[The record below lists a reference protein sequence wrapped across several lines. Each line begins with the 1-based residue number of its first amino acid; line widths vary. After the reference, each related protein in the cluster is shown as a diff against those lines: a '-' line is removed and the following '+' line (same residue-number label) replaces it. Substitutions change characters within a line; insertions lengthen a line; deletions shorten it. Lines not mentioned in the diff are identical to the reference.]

1 MGRPAFLPVDRRFIP
16 ALDLVGSKSVAQ
28 RAGLPCPQSGHH
40 YCFTPMSKMT
50 DHPDISAGR
59 DFVRAII
66 AADVEAGK
74 HGGAVVTRFPPEP
87 NGFLHIGHAKA
98 ICLSFGAAAE
108 HGGVAHLRFDDTNPE
123 TEDEL
128 YVRSI
133 QEDVRWL
140 GFDWGDHLYFASDY
154 FERLYRYAIEL
165 IEAGLAYVDS
175 STEEEIREYRGTV
188 TEPGRPTAYRER
200 SVAENLDLFRRMR
213 EGDFA
218 DGTHVL
224 RAKID
229 LASPNMLMRDPV
241 LYRIRHADHY
251 RTGGDWCI
259 YPLYD
264 FTHCLSDSIEG
275 ITHSLCTLEFD
286 NNREVYDWILDH
298 VDVPRPQPRQY
309 EFARLNL
316 EYTLLS
322 KRKLLRL
329 VEEGHVHGWDDPRM
343 PTVAG
348 MRRRG
353 IPSAALRTFC
363 DMIGVAKTENRVD
376 FAKLEY
382 AIRDELNR
390 TAPRVMCVL
399 RPLKLVVDN
408 FPEGE
413 LEELEAPYF
422 PKDIG
427 KEGSRPVPFT
437 RALLIERDDF
447 EEDPPKGFRRLVPGG
462 EVRLRYGYVVRCVDV
477 VKDENGVI
485 QEVHCTYDPDT
496 KGGSTPD
503 GREVKGTIH
512 WVSASHSLPAEIRLY
527 DRLFS
532 VPDPDNV
539 EDAEDFTLHLNPDSL
554 TVLTDSR
561 IEPSI
566 ASDSTDITYQFERI
580 GYFVHDGV
588 DSRPDHR
595 VFNRTVTLRD
605 SWAKARKA
613 AESGAAKPQPAQA
626 EKRTSESQP
635 SEAASGAPGE
645 RDSGKP
651 VTRPRPDDPEA
662 ALRYD
667 GLRESHR
674 LATSEASVLAQDAG
688 LLELFHQGL
697 EYTVD
702 NNGLA
707 KWIVNEVP
715 RVLGDRPIDELLLGG
730 RELARLLELVSK
742 GEVSGRT
749 ARDVLAVLAKEGGNP
764 DAVIE
769 ARGWVRVSDASTLQ
783 PLIARLIEANPAQA
797 QGYRDGKTGLI
808 GFFVGLVM
816 GETNGAADPE
826 VTQNL
831 VREAL
836 IGGEEE

>member
-1 MGRPAFLPVDRRFIP
+1 
-16 ALDLVGSKSVAQ
+16 
-28 RAGLPCPQSGHH
+28 
-40 YCFTPMSKMT
+40 MT
-50 DHPDISAGR
+50 EHPDRTAASR

-66 AADVEAGK
+66 AADVETGK

-87 NGFLHIGHAKA
+87 NGFLHIGHAKS
-98 ICLSFGAAAE
+98 ICLNFGAAAD
-108 HGGVAHLRFDDTNPE
+108 HGGVTHLRFDDTNPE

-133 QEDVRWL
+133 QEDIRWL
-140 GFDWGDHLYFASDY
+140 GFDWGDHLHFASDY
-154 FERLYRYAIEL
+154 FERLYQYAIEL

-175 STEEEIREYRGTV
+175 SSEEEIRKFRGTV
-188 TEPGRPTAYRER
+188 TEPGRPTTYRDR

-213 EGDFA
+213 EGEFA
-218 DGTHVL
+218 NGAHVL

-251 RTGGDWCI
+251 RTGGDWCL

-286 NNREVYDWILDH
+286 NNRELYDWILDH

-322 KRKLLRL
+322 KRNLLRL
-329 VEEGHVHGWDDPRM
+329 VEEGRVDGWDDPRM

-353 IPSAALRTFC
+353 IPAAAVRTFC

-382 AIRDELNR
+382 AIRDDLNP

-413 LEELEAPYF
+413 IEELEAPYF
-422 PKDIG
+422 PSDIG
-427 KEGSRPVPFT
+427 KEGSRLLSFT
-437 RALLIERDDF
+437 RELLIERDDF
-447 EEDPPKGFRRLVPGG
+447 EEAPPKGFRRLVPGG

-477 VKDENGVI
+477 VKDGDGVI

-496 KGGSTPD
+496 RGGSTPD
-503 GREVKGTIH
+503 GRRVEGTIH
-512 WVSASHSLPAEIRLY
+512 WVSASHSLPAEVRLY

-532 VPDPDNV
+532 VPDPDDV
-539 EDAEDFTLHLNPDSL
+539 EDDQDFTANLNPESL
-554 TVLTDSR
+554 TVLADSR
-561 IEPSI
+561 IEPSVT
-566 ASDSTDITYQFERI
+566 SDPPDTTYQFERT
-580 GYFVHDGV
+580 GYFVRDSV
-588 DSRPDHR
+588 DSRPDHL
-595 VFNRTVTLRD
+595 VFNRTVMLRD
-605 SWAKARKA
+605 SWTKARAAAEKGAAEPQPSKA
-613 AESGAAKPQPAQA
+613 ARGGRGGKAAGSSP
-626 EKRTSESQP
+626 
-635 SEAASGAPGE
+635 
-645 RDSGKP
+645 P
-651 VTRPRPDDPEA
+651 VLRPRPQDPA
-662 ALRYD
+662 SASRYD
-667 GLRESHR
+667 SLREEHQ
-674 LATSEASVLAQDAG
+674 LAESEASVLAQDRG
-688 LLELFHQGL
+688 LFELFREGSEHTADGA
-697 EYTVD
+697 
-702 NNGLA
+702 GLA

-715 RVLGDRPIDELLLGG
+715 RVLEDRPIDSLLFGG
-730 RELARLLELVSK
+730 RDLARLVELVSE
-742 GEVSGRT
+742 GEVSGRA
-749 ARDVLAVLAKEGGNP
+749 ARDVLAVLADEGGDP

-769 ARGWVRVSDASTLQ
+769 ARGLGRVSDESTLK
-783 PLIARLIEANPAQA
+783 PMVARLVEANPAQA
-797 QGYRDGKTGLI
+797 QGYRDGKKGLM
-808 GFFVGLVM
+808 GFFVGQVM
-816 GETNGAADPE
+816 KETNGAADPE

-831 VREAL
+831 LREVL
-836 IGGEEE
+836 SQPGEE